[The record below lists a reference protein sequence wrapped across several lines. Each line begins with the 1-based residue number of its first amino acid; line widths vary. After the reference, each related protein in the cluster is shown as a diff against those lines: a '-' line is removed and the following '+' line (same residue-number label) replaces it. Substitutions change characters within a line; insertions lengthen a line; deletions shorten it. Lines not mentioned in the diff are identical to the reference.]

1 MFTQITTEL
10 DLLVV
15 AIEKEIEFVDAL
27 RQNEHNS
34 NVYIEDGG
42 RLVGLTEALAEVR
55 QTQLKINEHIIEI
68 LKNTT
73 DGNYVAKMGVLEKK
87 NEVLTQEISL
97 LQQELKRY
105 KTKPVDSECFRE
117 FSSEEIDQK
126 ILDKYEEDCDIV
138 YEDDEGE
145 DDSEENEE

>member
-105 KTKPVDSECFRE
+105 KIKPVDSECFRE

-126 ILDKYEEDCDIV
+126 ILDKYEEGCEIV

>member
-55 QTQLKINEHIIEI
+55 QTQLKINEHIIEL

-105 KTKPVDSECFRE
+105 KTKPVDSEWFRE
-117 FSSEEIDQK
+117 LSFE
-126 ILDKYEEDCDIV
+126 
-138 YEDDEGE
+138 
-145 DDSEENEE
+145 

>member
-1 MFTQITTEL
+1 
-10 DLLVV
+10 
-15 AIEKEIEFVDAL
+15 
-27 RQNEHNS
+27 
-34 NVYIEDGG
+34 
-42 RLVGLTEALAEVR
+42 
-55 QTQLKINEHIIEI
+55 
-68 LKNTT
+68 
-73 DGNYVAKMGVLEKK
+73 MGVLEKK

-126 ILDKYEEDCDIV
+126 ILDKYEEGCEIV

>member
-105 KTKPVDSECFRE
+105 KIKPVDSECFRE

-126 ILDKYEEDCDIV
+126 ILDKYEEGCEIV
-138 YEDDEGE
+138 YEDDDGE